1 MSANKAAD
9 LIVLWEEEAKKLGL
23 NTHDPSDMVSFLG
36 AKLATVIVRLE
47 ALEQDPLRIAGL

>member
-9 LIVLWEEEAKKLGL
+9 LIVLWEEEAKR
-23 NTHDPSDMVSFLG
+23 LG